1 MKRIILMLT
10 VAAFTVAALT
20 VTAVMAFAAPQ
31 PCTAG
36 TPGCTE
42 KKQVQPVS
50 PSNGQGDPTP
60 FTQTTTTSGKGNSA
74 ENAGTK
80 NPHTIVSDPV
90 CTNHSGNHTFS
101 DTSKCTR

>member
-10 VAAFTVAALT
+10 VAAFMVAALT
-20 VTAVMAFAAPQ
+20 VTAAMAFAAPE
-31 PCTAG
+31 PCRAG

-42 KKQVQPVS
+42 KKQDKPVS
-50 PSNGQGDPTP
+50 PSEGQGQPTP

-80 NPHTIVSDPV
+80 NPHTVIVEGPV
-90 CTNHSGNHTFS
+90 TNRGGGTPGGQQP
-101 DTSKCTR
+101 